1 MSVSGEQVM
10 EASLDELF
18 AIAEQKSRQIRVSI
32 TQNEASVENVK
43 ALNLP
48 SREKRWRNSMW
59 KRIAWVVI
67 RSKEKNSPILL

>member
-18 AIAEQKSRQIRVSI
+18 AIAEQKNRQIRVRI

-43 ALNLP
+43 ASNLP
-48 SREKRWRNSMW
+48 KQREKM
-59 KRIAWVVI
+59 AQLDV
-67 RSKEKNSPILL
+67 EKNRLGRYQIERKK

>member
-32 TQNEASVENVK
+32 TQHEASVENVK
-43 ALNLP
+43 ASNLP
-48 SREKRWRNSMW
+48 SRKM
-59 KRIAWVVI
+59 AQLDV
-67 RSKEKNSPILL
+67 EKNRLGRYQIERKK

>member
-32 TQNEASVENVK
+32 TQHEASVENVK
-43 ALNLP
+43 ASNLP
-48 SREKRWRNSMW
+48 KQREKM
-59 KRIAWVVI
+59 AQLDV
-67 RSKEKNSPILL
+67 EKNRLGRYEIERKK